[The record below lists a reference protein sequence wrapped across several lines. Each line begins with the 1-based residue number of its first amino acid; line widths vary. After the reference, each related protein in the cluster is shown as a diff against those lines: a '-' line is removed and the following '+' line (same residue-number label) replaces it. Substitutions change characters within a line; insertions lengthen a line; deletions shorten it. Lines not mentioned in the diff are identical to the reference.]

1 MDHEFDE
8 LKREFLAE
16 AETKIQEI
24 GQVTEKISEA
34 NLTESVDRA
43 AYLAHQ
49 LKGAGGSYGFQKI
62 STEAASFEKALE
74 RIPAEGL
81 EPVRTALK
89 SCVDN
94 LSGEV
99 ALRIKELSISPVS

>member
-16 AETKIQEI
+16 ADT
-24 GQVTEKISEA
+24 KISEIGRVTEGLA
-34 NLTESVDRA
+34 DSNLQESVDRA

-62 STEAASFEKALE
+62 STDAALLEQVLEKLLADG
-74 RIPAEGL
+74 I
-81 EPVRTALK
+81 EPSRTALAT
-89 SCVDN
+89 CVES
-94 LSGEV
+94 LRSEV
-99 ALRIKELSISPVS
+99 ALRTKELSETSVS